1 MSASQRSEAR
11 RLLADANVEQL
22 RRLGKALGN
31 GALAGKLAH
40 NDAVRDALL
49 AVVHERLQAV
59 DGAQQAELRSLRE
72 KSRWWRDLRR
82 GARGVGLPEPT
93 RWGEVARL
101 YRQATVSVC
110 AGDLGR
116 GVDLMRQALAAE
128 RAARK
133 AVPTQVVLPAGTDPQ
148 RSEPAAMVDVKDGEG
163 CTPTQA
169 PATLALADR
178 IGNVSTTQDAA
189 ASLPNTGQG
198 KVWWGEVAEGE
209 EEAEATGPSP
219 GSKRLLEPAARAD
232 LQRRPDGVAPEVAP
246 PVRAVRTEVAPELSP
261 RQPAHADLAETQPA
275 RARRQPK
282 R

>member
-1 MSASQRSEAR
+1 MSGSQRSEAR

-31 GALAGKLAH
+31 GAMAGKLAH
-40 NDAVRDALL
+40 NDSVRDALL

-59 DGAQQAELRSLRE
+59 DGAQQAELRSLKER
-72 KSRWWRDLRR
+72 SRWWRDLRR

-133 AVPTQVVLPAGTDPQ
+133 AVPTQVVLPRGTDPE
-148 RSEPAAMVDVKDGEG
+148 RTEPAAMVDVKDGEG

-169 PATLALADR
+169 PATLSLADR
-178 IGNVSTTQDAA
+178 IENVSTTQDAA
-189 ASLPNTGQG
+189 ARLQNTGQG
-198 KVWWGEVAEGE
+198 KVWWGEVGEGEE
-209 EEAEATGPSP
+209 EEAEAAPSP
-219 GSKRLLEPAARAD
+219 GSKRLLEPSAKAD
-232 LQRRPDGVAPEVAP
+232 LQRRPDGVAPGVAP
-246 PVRAVRTEVAPELSP
+246 PVRDVRTEVAPELSP
-261 RQPAHADLAETQPA
+261 RQPVQTDLGEAQPV